1 MSLLNT
7 AQATRKLLVTGVSG
21 QVGFELQRTLSCF
34 GTILAPNR
42 FEFDLTSSESIQN
55 FIRKHRPDWIIN
67 PGAYTAVDLAE
78 KEPDVAMQVNFHA
91 VRLLAEEASQ
101 LGIPLIHF
109 STDYVFDGTHQVP
122 YLETDRTCPINIYG
136 QSKCLGEN
144 AILEAATHTAFPH
157 FILRTS
163 WVYATRGKNFL
174 RTILKLAQER
184 PELKIIN
191 DQFGAPTWARHL
203 AELVALLVMQIE
215 HMPHAERLAK
225 SGIYHATSTGKTTWY
240 EFAKSIIELSR
251 EHLPHPPQIHPIPAT
266 DYPLPAARPSF
277 SVLSSEKLFQTFG
290 VNLPHWKE
298 ALYQALGQ

>member
-1 MSLLNT
+1 MSSLTT
-7 AQATRKLLVTGVSG
+7 AQAARKILVTGVSG

-34 GTILAPNR
+34 GTVLAPNR
-42 FEFDLTSSESIQN
+42 FELDLTQPDSIQH
-55 FIRKHRPDWIIN
+55 FVRTHRPHWIVN

-78 KEPDVAMQVNFHA
+78 KEPDLAMQVNFHA
-91 VRLLAEEASQ
+91 VRLLATEASQ
-101 LGIPLIHF
+101 LGIPFIHF

-144 AILEAATHTAFPH
+144 AILEIAAQTPFPH

-203 AELVALLVMQIE
+203 AELVAFLVIQLE
-215 HMPHAERLAK
+215 HMPYYERLVK
-225 SGIYHATSTGKTTWY
+225 SGIYHATSTGQTTWY
-240 EFAKSIIELSR
+240 EFAKTIIELSSA
-251 EHLPHPPQIHPIPAT
+251 HIPHPPQLYPIPAT
-266 DYPLPAARPSF
+266 EYPLPAARPHF

-298 ALYQALGQ
+298 ALYLALGQ